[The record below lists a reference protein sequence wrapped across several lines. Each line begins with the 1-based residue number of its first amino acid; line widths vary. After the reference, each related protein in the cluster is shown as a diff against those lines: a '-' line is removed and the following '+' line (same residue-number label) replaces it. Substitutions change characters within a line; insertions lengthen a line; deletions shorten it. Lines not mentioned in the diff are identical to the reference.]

1 MINQLLCTVHSLH
14 CSVAESLHHAIF
26 SYHANKA
33 TTEMMCHAR
42 QYAGSLTDHVVLH
55 LQVAVMAGDPFILP
69 SSSSLRP
76 GWSWS
81 AGTERGARNEGSGYD
96 DGTWGSGIDASIGSM
111 QPSHILREAGRIDYN
126 MLNLIYYFSLP
137 AECI

>member
-1 MINQLLCTVHSLH
+1 MKGLKQTKKNTFDVYSPLIKNLHTFSKMINQLLCTVHSLH

-69 SSSSLRP
+69 TVIIIATRLELVCGNR
-76 GWSWS
+76 
-81 AGTERGARNEGSGYD
+81 ERSEKR
-96 DGTWGSGIDASIGSM
+96 
-111 QPSHILREAGRIDYN
+111 RKRI
-126 MLNLIYYFSLP
+126 
-137 AECI
+137 